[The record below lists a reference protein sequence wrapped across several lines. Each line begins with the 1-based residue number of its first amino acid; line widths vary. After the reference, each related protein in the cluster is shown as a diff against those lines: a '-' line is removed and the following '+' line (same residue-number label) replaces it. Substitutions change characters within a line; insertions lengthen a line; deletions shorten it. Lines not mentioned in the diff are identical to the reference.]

1 MKRNRNIFANLDW
14 PTLGLYLILIT
25 IGWFSIYAATYDE
38 EQQQVLNLSTSHG
51 KQLFFIGVSLFTGI
65 VILIFDS
72 KFFTTFSYF
81 IYAAVILLLIGVL
94 LFGATIKG
102 SKSWIRMGSFSLQP
116 AEFAKFA
123 VSLALA
129 KFFSGLNVN
138 IKTTAS
144 KITVGAIIGIPAI
157 LILLQGDT
165 GSMLVFATFIL
176 VLFRE
181 GLPAIFLIL
190 IFVVAVL
197 SVLALV
203 INKYILILVL
213 AIVGVGMFLFLKR
226 GKNILPIVAI
236 LFIVGAGYILSVDY
250 VFNQIL
256 RSHQRERIEI
266 LLGQKTDLKGAGYNL
281 NQSLIAIGSG
291 GISGKGFLKGTQ
303 TKFNFVPEQST
314 DFIFCTIGEEWGFLG
329 SAGILLIF
337 FGLLYRIVFI
347 AERQRSKFSRV
358 YAYSVAS
365 ILFFH
370 ITINVGMTIGLVPV
384 IGIPFPLVSYG
395 GSSILAFT
403 MLLFVLL
410 KLDSD
415 RLAALR

>member
-1 MKRNRNIFANLDW
+1 MKRSKNIFANIDW
-14 PTLGLYLILIT
+14 ITLSLYLILIT

-38 EQQQVLNLSTSHG
+38 EQSFVLNLSTSHG
-51 KQLFFIGVSLFTGI
+51 KQLFFIGVSLLTGI
-65 VILIFDS
+65 IILIFDS

-81 IYAAVILLLIGVL
+81 IYAAIILLLIGVL

-123 VSLALA
+123 VALALA
-129 KFFSGLNVN
+129 KFFSGLNAN
-138 IKTTAS
+138 IKNNTS
-144 KITVGAIIGIPAI
+144 KVAIAAIIGIPAA

-165 GSMLVFATFIL
+165 GSMLVFSSFIL

-190 IFVVAVL
+190 ILVIGIL
-197 SVLALV
+197 SVMALV
-203 INKYILILVL
+203 VNKYILIILL
-213 AIVGVGMFLFLKR
+213 AIISVGMFIFLKR
-226 GKNILPIVAI
+226 AKNIIPIVAG
-236 LFIVGAGYILSVDY
+236 LFVFCAGYVLSVDY
-250 VFNQIL
+250 VFNNIL
-256 RSHQRERIEI
+256 KSHQRERIEV

-291 GISGKGFLKGTQ
+291 GTIGKGFLKGTQ

-314 DFIFCTIGEEWGFLG
+314 DFIFCTVGEEWGFMG

-337 FGLLYRIVFI
+337 FGLLYRILFL

-370 ITINVGMTIGLVPV
+370 ITINIGMTIGLVPV

-395 GSSILAFT
+395 GSSVLAFT
-403 MLLFVLL
+403 ILIFILL

>member
-1 MKRNRNIFANLDW
+1 
-14 PTLGLYLILIT
+14 
-25 IGWFSIYAATYDE
+25 
-38 EQQQVLNLSTSHG
+38 
-51 KQLFFIGVSLFTGI
+51 
-65 VILIFDS
+65 
-72 KFFTTFSYF
+72 
-81 IYAAVILLLIGVL
+81 
-94 LFGATIKG
+94 
-102 SKSWIRMGSFSLQP
+102 
-116 AEFAKFA
+116 
-123 VSLALA
+123 
-129 KFFSGLNVN
+129 
-138 IKTTAS
+138 
-144 KITVGAIIGIPAI
+144 
-157 LILLQGDT
+157 
-165 GSMLVFATFIL
+165 
-176 VLFRE
+176 
-181 GLPAIFLIL
+181 
-190 IFVVAVL
+190 VVAVL
-197 SVLALV
+197 SVLALI
-203 INKYILILVL
+203 INKYILILLL
-213 AIVGVGMFLFLKR
+213 ALVGVGMFLFLKR
-226 GKNILPIVAI
+226 AKNIVPIVAI
-236 LFIVGAGYILSVDY
+236 LFTLGTGYIFSVDY

-291 GISGKGFLKGTQ
+291 GTMGKGFLKGTQ

-314 DFIFCTIGEEWGFLG
+314 DFIFCTIGEEWGFMG

-403 MLLFVLL
+403 ILLFILL

>member
-1 MKRNRNIFANLDW
+1 
-14 PTLGLYLILIT
+14 
-25 IGWFSIYAATYDE
+25 
-38 EQQQVLNLSTSHG
+38 
-51 KQLFFIGVSLFTGI
+51 
-65 VILIFDS
+65 
-72 KFFTTFSYF
+72 
-81 IYAAVILLLIGVL
+81 LLLVGVL
-94 LFGATIKG
+94 IFGATIKG

-138 IKTTAS
+138 LKANAS
-144 KITVGAIIGIPAI
+144 KIIVGAIIGIPAI

-165 GSMLVFATFIL
+165 GSMLVFSAFIL

-197 SVLALV
+197 SVLALI
-203 INKYILILVL
+203 INKYILILLL
-213 AIVGVGMFLFLKR
+213 ALVGVGMFLFLKR
-226 GKNILPIVAI
+226 AKNIVPIVAI
-236 LFIVGAGYILSVDY
+236 LFTLGTGYIFSVDY

-291 GISGKGFLKGTQ
+291 GTMGKGFLKGTQ

-314 DFIFCTIGEEWGFLG
+314 DFIFCTIGEEWGFMG

-403 MLLFVLL
+403 ILLFILL

>member
-1 MKRNRNIFANLDW
+1 LKRNKNIFANLDW
-14 PTLGLYLILIT
+14 LTLGLYLILIT

-38 EQQQVLNLSTSHG
+38 EQHQVLNLNTSHG

-72 KFFTTFSYF
+72 KFFTTFAYM
-81 IYAAVILLLIGVL
+81 IYGLIMLLLVGVL
-94 LFGATIKG
+94 IFGATIKG

-138 IKTTAS
+138 LKANAS
-144 KITVGAIIGIPAI
+144 KIIVGAIIGIPAI

-165 GSMLVFATFIL
+165 GSMLVFSAFIL

-197 SVLALV
+197 SVLALI
-203 INKYILILVL
+203 INKYILILLL
-213 AIVGVGMFLFLKR
+213 ALVGVGMFLFLKR
-226 GKNILPIVAI
+226 AKNIVPIVAI
-236 LFIVGAGYILSVDY
+236 LFTLGTGYIFSVDY

-291 GISGKGFLKGTQ
+291 GTMGKGFLKGTQ

-314 DFIFCTIGEEWGFLG
+314 DFIFCTIGEEWGFMG

-403 MLLFVLL
+403 ILLFILL

>member
-1 MKRNRNIFANLDW
+1 MKRNKNIFANLDW
-14 PTLGLYLILIT
+14 LTLGLYLILIT

-38 EQQQVLNLSTSHG
+38 EQHQVLNLNTSHG

-72 KFFTTFSYF
+72 KFFTTFAYM
-81 IYAAVILLLIGVL
+81 IYGLIMLLLVGVL
-94 LFGATIKG
+94 IFGATIKG

-138 IKTTAS
+138 LKANAS
-144 KITVGAIIGIPAI
+144 KIIVGAIIGIPAI

-165 GSMLVFATFIL
+165 GSMLVFSAFIL

-197 SVLALV
+197 SVLALI
-203 INKYILILVL
+203 INKYILILLL
-213 AIVGVGMFLFLKR
+213 ALVGVGMFLFLKR
-226 GKNILPIVAI
+226 AKNIVPIVAI
-236 LFIVGAGYILSVDY
+236 LFTLGTGYIFSVDY

-291 GISGKGFLKGTQ
+291 GTMGKGFLKGTQ

-314 DFIFCTIGEEWGFLG
+314 DFIFCTIGEEWGFMG

-403 MLLFVLL
+403 ILLFILL

>member
-1 MKRNRNIFANLDW
+1 M
-14 PTLGLYLILIT
+14 
-25 IGWFSIYAATYDE
+25 GWFSIYAATYDE
-38 EQQQVLNLSTSHG
+38 GQTQILNLNTSHG
-51 KQLFFIGVSLFTGI
+51 KQLFFIGLSLFIGI

-72 KFFTTFSYF
+72 KFFTTFAYP
-81 IYAAVILLLIGVL
+81 IYGLVLLLLIAVL
-94 LFGATIKG
+94 IVGDTIKG
-102 SKSWIRMGSFSLQP
+102 SKSWIKIGSFALQP

-123 VSLALA
+123 VSIALA

-138 IKTTAS
+138 IKSNKS
-144 KITVGAIIGIPAI
+144 KLAVAAIIGIPAI

-165 GSMLVFATFIL
+165 GSMLVFSSFIL

-181 GLPAIFLIL
+181 GLPSVFLVV

-197 SVLALV
+197 SVLALI
-203 INKYILILVL
+203 INKYILILLLALVL
-213 AIVGVGMFLFLKR
+213 TGLFILLKKA
-226 GKNILPIVAI
+226 KNIIRVLGV
-236 LFIVGAGYILSVDY
+236 LFVIGAGYVFSVDY
-250 VFNQIL
+250 VFNEIL
-256 RSHQRERIEI
+256 RPHQRERIEI

-291 GISGKGFLKGTQ
+291 GATGKGFLKGTQ

-329 SAGILLIF
+329 SAGILLVF
-337 FGLLYRIVFI
+337 FALLYRILFL
-347 AERQRSKFSRV
+347 AERQRSKFTRV
-358 YAYSVAS
+358 YAYCVAS

-395 GSSILAFT
+395 GSSLLAFT
-403 MLLFVLL
+403 ILIFMLL

-415 RLAALR
+415 RLAVLR

>member
-1 MKRNRNIFANLDW
+1 M
-14 PTLGLYLILIT
+14 
-25 IGWFSIYAATYDE
+25 GWFSIYAATYDE
-38 EQQQVLNLSTSHG
+38 GQTQILNLNTSHG
-51 KQLFFIGVSLFTGI
+51 KQLFFIGLSLFIGI

-72 KFFTTFSYF
+72 KFFTTFAYP
-81 IYAAVILLLIGVL
+81 IYGLVLLLLIAVL
-94 LFGATIKG
+94 IVGDTIKG
-102 SKSWIRMGSFSLQP
+102 SKSWIKIGSFGLQP

-123 VSLALA
+123 VSIALA

-138 IKTTAS
+138 IKSNSS
-144 KITVGAIIGIPAI
+144 KLAVAAIIGIPAI

-165 GSMLVFATFIL
+165 GSMLVFSSFIL

-181 GLPAIFLIL
+181 GLPSVFLII

-197 SVLALV
+197 SVLALI
-203 INKYILILVL
+203 INKYILILLLALVL
-213 AIVGVGMFLFLKR
+213 TGLFMLLKKARNIITVLGVLFVI
-226 GKNILPIVAI
+226 GT
-236 LFIVGAGYILSVDY
+236 GYVFSVDY
-250 VFNQIL
+250 VFNEIL
-256 RSHQRERIEI
+256 RPHQRERIEI

-291 GISGKGFLKGTQ
+291 GATGKGFLKGTQ

-329 SAGILLIF
+329 SAGILLVF
-337 FGLLYRIVFI
+337 FALLYRILFL
-347 AERQRSKFSRV
+347 AERQRSKFTRV
-358 YAYSVAS
+358 YAYCVAS

-395 GSSILAFT
+395 GSSALAFT
-403 MLLFVLL
+403 ILIFMLL

-415 RLAALR
+415 RLAVLR

>member
-1 MKRNRNIFANLDW
+1 MSRNKNIFANLDW
-14 PTLGLYLILIT
+14 VTLGLYLALVV

-38 EQQQVLNLSTSHG
+38 EQTQLFNLSTSHG
-51 KQLFFIGVSLFTGI
+51 KQLFFIGLSLFIGV

-72 KFFTTFSYF
+72 KFFTTFAYP
-81 IYAAVILLLIGVL
+81 IYGLVLLLLVGVL
-94 LFGATIKG
+94 IFGATIKG
-102 SKSWIRMGSFSLQP
+102 SKSWIRLGSFSLQP

-138 IKTTAS
+138 IKTTSS
-144 KITVGAIIGIPAI
+144 KIAVGAIIGIPAA

-165 GSMLVFATFIL
+165 GSMLVFSTFIL

-203 INKYILILVL
+203 INKYILILLL
-213 AIVGVGMFLFLKR
+213 AIVAVSIFFVLKR
-226 GKNILPIVAI
+226 AKNIVPIVAV
-236 LFIVGAGYILSVDY
+236 LFVFGVGYILSVDY
-250 VFNQIL
+250 VFNEIL
-256 RSHQRERIEI
+256 RPHQRERIEI

-291 GISGKGFLKGTQ
+291 GVSGKGFLKGTQ

-314 DFIFCTIGEEWGFLG
+314 DFIFCTIGEEWGFMG

-337 FGLLYRIVFI
+337 FGLLYRIIFL

-358 YAYSVAS
+358 YAYCVAS

-384 IGIPFPLVSYG
+384 IGIPFPMVSYG

-403 MLLFVLL
+403 VLIFILL

-415 RLAALR
+415 RLAVLR

>member
-1 MKRNRNIFANLDW
+1 M
-14 PTLGLYLILIT
+14 
-25 IGWFSIYAATYDE
+25 GWFSIYAATYDE
-38 EQQQVLNLSTSHG
+38 GQTQILNLSTNHG
-51 KQLFFIGVSLFTGI
+51 KQLFFIGLSLFIGI

-72 KFFTTFSYF
+72 KFFTTFAYP
-81 IYAAVILLLIGVL
+81 IYGLVLLLLVTVL
-94 LFGATIKG
+94 IVGDTIKG
-102 SKSWIRMGSFSLQP
+102 SKSWIKIGSFGLQP

-123 VSLALA
+123 VSIALA

-138 IKTTAS
+138 IKSNSS
-144 KITVGAIIGIPAI
+144 KIAVAAIIGIPAI

-165 GSMLVFATFIL
+165 GSMLVFSSFIL

-181 GLPAIFLIL
+181 GLPAIFLIIIL
-190 IFVVAVL
+190 VVAIL
-197 SVLALV
+197 SVLALI
-203 INKYILILVL
+203 INKYILILLLALVITGLFIMLKKARNIIPVL
-213 AIVGVGMFLFLKR
+213 GILFVTGVGY
-226 GKNILPIVAI
+226 V
-236 LFIVGAGYILSVDY
+236 LSVDY
-250 VFNQIL
+250 VFNEIL
-256 RSHQRERIEI
+256 RPHQRERIEI

-291 GISGKGFLKGTQ
+291 GATGKGFLKGTQ

-337 FGLLYRIVFI
+337 FALLYRILFL
-347 AERQRSKFSRV
+347 AERQRSKFTRV
-358 YAYSVAS
+358 YAYCVAS

-395 GSSILAFT
+395 GSSALAFT
-403 MLLFVLL
+403 ILIFMLL

-415 RLAALR
+415 RLAVLR

>member
-14 PTLGLYLILIT
+14 LTLGLYLILIT

-38 EQQQVLNLSTSHG
+38 EQHQVLNLNTSHG

-72 KFFTTFSYF
+72 KFFTTFAYM
-81 IYAAVILLLIGVL
+81 IYGLIMLLLVGVL
-94 LFGATIKG
+94 IFGATIKG

-138 IKTTAS
+138 LKANAS
-144 KITVGAIIGIPAI
+144 KIIVGAIIGIPAI

-165 GSMLVFATFIL
+165 GSMLVFSAFIL

-197 SVLALV
+197 SVLALI
-203 INKYILILVL
+203 INKYILILLL
-213 AIVGVGMFLFLKR
+213 ALVGVGMFLFLKR
-226 GKNILPIVAI
+226 AKNIVPIVAI
-236 LFIVGAGYILSVDY
+236 LFTLGTGYIFSVDY

-291 GISGKGFLKGTQ
+291 GTMGKGFLKGTQ

-314 DFIFCTIGEEWGFLG
+314 DFIFCTIGEEWGFMG

-403 MLLFVLL
+403 ILLFILL

>member
-1 MKRNRNIFANLDW
+1 LKRNRNIFANLDW
-14 PTLGLYLILIT
+14 LTLGLYLILIT

-38 EQQQVLNLSTSHG
+38 ELQQVLNLNTSHG

-72 KFFTTFSYF
+72 KFFTTFAYLIYGF
-81 IYAAVILLLIGVL
+81 IMLLLVGVL
-94 LFGATIKG
+94 IFGATIKG

-138 IKTTAS
+138 IKTTSS
-144 KITVGAIIGIPAI
+144 KLMVGAIIGIPAI

-165 GSMLVFATFIL
+165 GSMLVFSAFIF

-181 GLPAIFLIL
+181 GLPSIFLIL

-197 SVLALV
+197 SVLALI

-213 AIVGVGMFLFLKR
+213 AIVGVSMFLFLKR
-226 GKNILPIVAI
+226 AKNIVPIVAV
-236 LFIVGAGYILSVDY
+236 LFIAGAGYILSVDY

-291 GISGKGFLKGTQ
+291 GTMGKGFLKGTQ

-337 FGLLYRIVFI
+337 FALLYRIIFI

-403 MLLFVLL
+403 ILLFILL

>member
-1 MKRNRNIFANLDW
+1 LKRNRNIFANLDW

-291 GISGKGFLKGTQ
+291 GLNGKGFLKGTQ